1 MIFLNEHE
9 KRIKELY
16 TKLSDLKQGKKILE
30 NAMNKCFYNRPL
42 HQKLFEKL
50 KKINENIKQT
60 REELE
65 KEKHEYEKSRKNI

>member
-50 KKINENIKQT
+50 KKINDQIKT
-60 REELE
+60 TKEELQ
-65 KEKHEYEKSRKNI
+65 KEKDAYEKSRNK